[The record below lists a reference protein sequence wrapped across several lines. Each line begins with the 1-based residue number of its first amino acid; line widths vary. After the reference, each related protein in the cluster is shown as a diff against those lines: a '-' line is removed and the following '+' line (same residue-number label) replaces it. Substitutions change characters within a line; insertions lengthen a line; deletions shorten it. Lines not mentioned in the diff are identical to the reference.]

1 MPYVPTVWTNREV
14 EKPRTYTLQTNAD
27 GTTTL
32 VPAEGTVIAAG
43 TPITADKL
51 NNLEK
56 QYEQAMADVG
66 GLYVPKNNLGAVW
79 GFSDGGQS
87 FNAGYLGFPCRNY
100 VKEIDEDLFSWNDD
114 IRIKVKKAGIYR
126 FDFSCCRSDLGGN
139 QIWELLVCKNDDD
152 TQQHFNK
159 MTMGQYGWNQTAGP
173 NLTSVPFFIT
183 KFFRMNVNDYA
194 FFGNTSQDGPR
205 MYTKIQFSIVRIGD

>member
-56 QYEQAMADVG
+56 QYDQAMADSAL
-66 GLYVPKNNLGAVW
+66 LYPEKKSFGACW

-87 FNAGYLGFPCRNY
+87 FNSGYFGFPAQNW
-100 VKEIDEDLFSWNDD
+100 VIETDDDLFYWKDGT
-114 IRIKVKKAGIYR
+114 RIAVKKSGVYR
-126 FDFSCCRSDLGGN
+126 IDFACTRSDLPGY
-139 QIWELLVCKNDDD
+139 QTWSLAVCINDD
-152 TQQHFNK
+152 QNRQYWN
-159 MTMGQYGWNQTAGP
+159 TMVASTAGWTYSGGA
-173 NLTSVPFFIT
+173 NLTQIPFFLT
-183 KFFRMNVNDYA
+183 KFLRLNADDYFYFA
-194 FFGNTSQDGPR
+194 NSSQDGPR
-205 MYTKIQFSIVRIGD
+205 QYGKIQYSIVRIGD